1 MIKRMADGTID
12 NLKIK
17 VTADTKQAKSALEK
31 LKAQI
36 EGMKIKAPS
45 IQNIEKNLEGVK
57 KAAKQI
63 DGVKIKAVKAST
75 LKSYDQLKTKI
86 DNVAKSAKK
95 LDDYVSSGKSLDDM
109 IQNAVKVKVDK
120 PEIDMNNRV
129 ETVDWGKIARDREL
143 AMRAVEHNVKKS
155 EVEDA
160 FGGKEYTAWLKDYN
174 ARMKEAARAAKEA
187 AKSAE
192 AIENIEK
199 PTNRLSMAFKNLGKN
214 LKESRI
220 VGMLGRVLRYRAIAF
235 VLNQIRD
242 ALKEGTD
249 NLYQYSKAMGGQF
262 ASNMDSAATSLQY
275 FRNSIGA
282 MSAPI
287 LNALIPIFDN
297 FTDKIVDAIN
307 WLNQLFAK
315 LSGASSWTK
324 AIRQQ
329 KEYAEAADDS
339 NKANKRLLAGFD
351 ELNLVGGS
359 DSGNRKNNTPDYST
373 MFEEIPIEKVSDGV
387 NEWAE
392 KFEKILENA
401 KYIGTAIAAWA
412 MTSKLTQ
419 GLDTLSSL
427 KTAASIAL
435 ELTGLELTYDSVRA
449 IASGNGTIKDWI
461 KAGIG
466 GILGIGSLAIKFGK
480 AGLVIG
486 AVATLGVALKA
497 YLDEKHSQW
506 NKEYLDSEIGKYLK
520 ERVAESEVTLEKS
533 VDLYVRVQEVG
544 SNIEETNSKFAQL
557 RDLVRQAFD
566 ISDIQNKTLQDTE
579 QLNNLVAAIN
589 SYGYIKLTVNDD
601 GTISQTRDEVEKL
614 IDAQERLYMTKAYE
628 DALTEAYKLQAEAQY
643 DLAKSQKELGIS
655 NDDWKDAQQRVFAL
669 LPDHVKSVYGLR
681 DAGDIT
687 AEMFDDSRP
696 IYGFVGRAWAALSEE
711 GYKEV
716 QALKDADAAL
726 KNNQEAFDNNKMSL
740 ETASEKIETYSGK
753 LSDLKT
759 PAKEAQEAVEKV
771 TEALRDVG
779 NTVVS
784 PKIKIEVD
792 DSAVVKYRKNKANE
806 VMRDYPGMGN
816 IDRRYAS
823 GGFPAVGQL
832 FVAREAGPELV
843 GTMGGRNAVANNG
856 QIIAGIQAG
865 VTNAMS
871 TVLSQ
876 SGGSANRS
884 VEEQNALLR
893 EQNRLLAKIAE
904 KELTVSPSVALG
916 RVVKK
921 SQRLAET
928 VTGGV

>member
-1 MIKRMADGTID
+1 MADGTID

-214 LKESRI
+214 LQESRI

-315 LSGASSWTK
+315 MSGASSWTK

-339 NKANKRLLAGFD
+339 NKANRRLLAGFD
-351 ELNLVGGS
+351 ELNLVGAS
-359 DSGNRKNNTPDYST
+359 NSGNGKNNTPDYST

-533 VDLYVRVQEVG
+533 VDLYVRAQEVG

-579 QLNNLVAAIN
+579 QLSNLVAAIN
-589 SYGYIKLTVNDD
+589 SYGYIELTVNDD

-643 DLAKSQKELGIS
+643 DLAKSQKELEIS
-655 NDDWKDAQQRVFAL
+655 NDDWKDAQQRVFDTIPPFVRGIL
-669 LPDHVKSVYGLR
+669 QIN
-681 DAGDIT
+681 DASQITTDLFEKGGDVMSTEARLWMNI
-687 AEMFDDSRP
+687 
-696 IYGFVGRAWAALSEE
+696 SEE
-711 GYKEV
+711 TWKAV
-716 QALKDADAAL
+716 KALKDADTAL
-726 KNNQEAFDNNKMSL
+726 DNNQQAVDNNKAAL

-771 TEALRDVG
+771 TKALKDVG

-876 SGGSANRS
+876 SGGAANRS

-893 EQNRLLAKIAE
+893 EQNRLLTKIAE

>member
-1 MIKRMADGTID
+1 MADGTID

-45 IQNIEKNLEGVK
+45 IQDIEKNLEGVK

-315 LSGASSWTK
+315 MSGASSWTK

-351 ELNLVGGS
+351 ELNLVGAS
-359 DSGNRKNNTPDYST
+359 DSGNGKNNTPDYST

-401 KYIGTAIAAWA
+401 KYIGTAIATWA
-412 MTSKLTQ
+412 MTSQLVK
-419 GLDTLSSL
+419 GLDTLSAL
-427 KTAASIAL
+427 KISAGLTLGI
-435 ELTGLELTYDSVRA
+435 TGLVLTYDSIKA
-449 IASGNGTIKDWI
+449 IASGNGTFKDWI
-461 KAGIG
+461 KAAVGGLLGIG
-466 GILGIGSLAIKFGK
+466 GMTMAFGT
-480 AGLVIG
+480 AGLVFGI
-486 AVATLGVALKA
+486 VATLGVALKA
-497 YLDEKHSQW
+497 YLDAKHDKW

-566 ISDIQNKTLQDTE
+566 ISDIPNKTLQDTD
-579 QLNNLVAAIN
+579 QLNTLVSAIN
-589 SYGYIKLTVNDD
+589 SYGYIELTVNDD

-643 DLAKSQKELGIS
+643 DLAKSQKELEIS
-655 NDDWKDAQQRVFAL
+655 NDDWKDAQQRVFDTIPPFVRGIL
-669 LPDHVKSVYGLR
+669 QIN
-681 DAGDIT
+681 DASQITTDLFEKGGDVMSTEARLWMNI
-687 AEMFDDSRP
+687 
-696 IYGFVGRAWAALSEE
+696 SEE
-711 GYKEV
+711 TWKAV
-716 QALKDADAAL
+716 KALKDADTAL
-726 KNNQEAFDNNKMSL
+726 DNNQQAVDNNKAAL

-771 TEALRDVG
+771 TKALKDVG

-823 GGFPAVGQL
+823 GGFPTVGQL

>member
-1 MIKRMADGTID
+1 MADGTID

-63 DGVKIKAVKAST
+63 DGVKVKAVKAST

-109 IQNAVKVKVDK
+109 IQNAVKVKVEK
-120 PEIDMNNRV
+120 PDIDMNNRV

-214 LKESRI
+214 LKDSRI

-262 ASNMDSAATSLQY
+262 ASSMDSAATSLQY

-315 LSGASSWTK
+315 MSGASSWTK

-351 ELNLVGGS
+351 ELNLVGAS
-359 DSGNRKNNTPDYST
+359 DSGSGKNNTPDYST

-401 KYIGTAIAAWA
+401 KYIGTAIATWA

-566 ISDIQNKTLQDTE
+566 ISDIPNKTLQDTD
-579 QLNNLVAAIN
+579 QLNTLVSAIN
-589 SYGYIKLTVNDD
+589 SYGYIELTVNDD

-643 DLAKSQKELGIS
+643 DLAKSQKELEIS
-655 NDDWKDAQQRVFAL
+655 NDDWKDAQQRVFDTIPPFVRGIL
-669 LPDHVKSVYGLR
+669 QIN
-681 DAGDIT
+681 DASQITTDLFEKGGDVMSTEARLWMNI
-687 AEMFDDSRP
+687 
-696 IYGFVGRAWAALSEE
+696 SEE
-711 GYKEV
+711 TWKAV
-716 QALKDADAAL
+716 KALKDADTAL
-726 KNNQEAFDNNKMSL
+726 DNNQQAVDNNKAAL

-771 TEALRDVG
+771 TKALKDVG

-806 VMRDYPGMGN
+806 VMEYYPGMGN

-884 VEEQNALLR
+884 FEEQNALLR
-893 EQNRLLAKIAE
+893 EQNRLLTKIAE